1 MDLLDGASGL
11 MELFRGKISAE
22 VASPTSTTPST
33 PTCTTPAALPPKK
46 RRLESTPAIASAPQ
60 PKARPSSTSNGPV
73 AKPLSLAN
81 VCSTTVANTL
91 AVDLSLIPSFGKR
104 PFAQQPL
111 QNAYVSPM
119 IFMPS
124 ATQACTPNKRKKLY
138 DTDMPQ
144 YIKTPAPAAARPLAA
159 ATPMAQLNYQQHIL
173 AQNLALSGMAY
184 GTIFSP
190 QCKTPSQAWQQQA
203 QQQAQQQQWQ
213 ALPVPRA
220 PAVQQRPRGAYPAA
234 GQNCQLA
241 ARWQASLHALLS
253 RGDLAEN
260 NHRLLDPISKCDVWE
275 VPSKVL
281 RLPPR
286 QVDVLHPE
294 VRSLVVQ
301 FQRDLASTK
310 PAAVYKAQL
319 HARTMQAPCVLNSV
333 QVLAGHQGRAY

>member
-1 MDLLDGASGL
+1 MTASSMDRLDGASGL
-11 MELFRGKISAE
+11 MELFRGKNSAE
-22 VASPTSTTPST
+22 VRSLTP
-33 PTCTTPAALPPKK
+33 PPKK
-46 RRLESTPAIASAPQ
+46 RRLDSIPASAASAPQ
-60 PKARPSSTSNGPV
+60 PKARPSSTFNGPV
-73 AKPLSLAN
+73 AKPLSDSPAS
-81 VCSTTVANTL
+81 VCSTPVANTL
-91 AVDLSLIPSFGKR
+91 SLVPSFGGWS
-104 PFAQQPL
+104 FALQPL
-111 QNAYVSPM
+111 QNTYVSPM
-119 IFMPS
+119 VFMP
-124 ATQACTPNKRKKLY
+124 
-138 DTDMPQ
+138 
-144 YIKTPAPAAARPLAA
+144 A
-159 ATPMAQLNYQQHIL
+159 ATPALAQL
-173 AQNLALSGMAY
+173 AQNLAQSGMAY
-184 GTIFSP
+184 GTSFSP
-190 QCKTPSQAWQQQA
+190 QCRTPSQAWQQQTQ
-203 QQQAQQQQWQ
+203 QQQAQQQQQQQ

-234 GQNCQLA
+234 GQNCQIA

-319 HARTMQAPCVLNSV
+319 HAHAMQELHGVLNAV
-333 QVLAGHQGRAY
+333 RVLAGQQG